1 MKKENIIS
9 IQSQVFDGF
18 CGNNIAAFVFRRRG
32 HIPKILNTVQ
42 YYSKFKHSGV
52 ELNSQEVDVILSE
65 YNKDQE
71 FMSDSNIYFLT
82 GYIKNAECVDM
93 VTKNILELRK
103 KRKIQNGKNNDN
115 GKEYMNGH
123 MDGHMDGYMDGYM
136 NGYMNGHMDGYMNG
150 QINDHMNGHMNGYM
164 NGHMNGHMNGYM
176 NGHMNGY
183 INGHTNGPMN
193 GHINGHTNGHING
206 HINGHTNGPMNG
218 HTNEPTVEYP
228 NRHINSNEHKSS
240 NLIIAEGKLINEKD
254 MHKNNLLTVSQRRKK
269 DEELY
274 SIENIINLNFL
285 WICDPVMG
293 DNGRLYVD
301 ERVVESYKKAIQ
313 YVDIITP
320 NQYETELLCEI
331 KINEEKD
338 VIKCLNALLHKGVKL
353 VIITSVNYNF
363 DKDHLFLY
371 VSFFNNKN
379 KIVYFKYKIL
389 KIHFN
394 CFGSGDLFSCLL
406 LSFIVKQKGNI
417 LHIISKVLNI
427 LQNVIKNS
435 LTGLEL
441 NIIENQDII
450 ASDGLINDV
459 LIKEEP
465 VFF

>member
-52 ELNSQEVDVILSE
+52 ELNSQEVDIILSE

-71 FMSDSNIYFLT
+71 FMNDSNIYFLT

-93 VTKNILELRK
+93 VTKNILELRR
-103 KRKIQNGKNNDN
+103 KRKIHRGKSNDN
-115 GKEYMNGH
+115 GNMNGN
-123 MDGHMDGYMDGYM
+123 M
-136 NGYMNGHMDGYMNG
+136 NGYMNGHTNGHVNGHTNGHVNGHTNGHMNG
-150 QINDHMNGHMNGYM
+150 HTNVHMNGHTNGHMNGHTNGHMNGHTNDHMNGH
-164 NGHMNGHMNGYM
+164 
-176 NGHMNGY
+176 
-183 INGHTNGPMN
+183 TND
-193 GHINGHTNGHING
+193 H
-206 HINGHTNGPMNG
+206 MNG
-218 HTNEPTVEYP
+218 HTNSHAHGLTNGHMDEPNGEHPY
-228 NRHINSNEHKSS
+228 RLINSNEHKSS
-240 NLIIAEGKLINEKD
+240 HQIIPQGKQINEKG
-254 MHKNNLLTVSQRRKK
+254 MLKNNILKISQGRKK

-274 SIENIINLNFL
+274 FIENIINLNFL
-285 WICDPVMG
+285 WVCDPVMG

-301 ERVVESYKKAIQ
+301 ERVVESYKKAIE

-320 NQYETELLCEI
+320 NQYETELLCGI

-338 VIKCLNALLHKGVKL
+338 VIKCLNVLLHKGVKI

-371 VSFFNNKN
+371 LSFFNNKN

-427 LQNVIKNS
+427 VQNVIKNS

>member
-1 MKKENIIS
+1 MNKENIIS

-52 ELNSQEVDVILSE
+52 ELNSQEVDIILSE

-71 FMSDSNIYFLT
+71 FMNDSNIYFLT

-93 VTKNILELRK
+93 VTKNILELRR
-103 KRKIQNGKNNDN
+103 KRKIHHGKSNGD
-115 GKEYMNGH
+115 M
-123 MDGHMDGYMDGYM
+123 
-136 NGYMNGHMDGYMNG
+136 
-150 QINDHMNGHMNGYM
+150 
-164 NGHMNGHMNGYM
+164 
-176 NGHMNGY
+176 
-183 INGHTNGPMN
+183 NGHTNGDM
-193 GHINGHTNGHING
+193 NGHTNGDM
-206 HINGHTNGPMNG
+206 NGHTNGDMNG
-218 HTNEPTVEYP
+218 HTNGDMNGHTNGDMNGHTNGDMNDHINYHIDESNSEYP
-228 NRHINSNEHKSS
+228 NRLMNFKEYKSTHQ
-240 NLIIAEGKLINEKD
+240 IIPEGKRINEKD
-254 MHKNNLLTVSQRRKK
+254 MVKNNISTISKRIKKK
-269 DEELY
+269 DDELY
-274 SIENIINLNFL
+274 FIENIINLNFL
-285 WICDPVMG
+285 WVCDPVMG

-301 ERVVESYKKAIQ
+301 ERVVESYKKAIE

-320 NQYETELLCEI
+320 NQYETELLCNI

-338 VIKCLNALLHKGVKL
+338 VIKCLNVLLHKGVKI

-379 KIVYFKYKIL
+379 KILYFKYKIV

-427 LQNVIKNS
+427 VQNVIKNS

-450 ASDGLINDV
+450 ASDGLINDDLINDV

>member
-52 ELNSQEVDVILSE
+52 ELNSQEVDIILSE

-71 FMSDSNIYFLT
+71 FMNDSNIYFLT

-93 VTKNILELRK
+93 VTKNILELRR
-103 KRKIQNGKNNDN
+103 KRKIHRGKSNDN
-115 GKEYMNGH
+115 GNM
-123 MDGHMDGYMDGYM
+123 
-136 NGYMNGHMDGYMNG
+136 
-150 QINDHMNGHMNGYM
+150 NDHMNGHTNSHTHGLT
-164 NGHMNGHMNGYM
+164 NGHMDEPNGEHPYRLM
-176 NGHMNGY
+176 
-183 INGHTNGPMN
+183 
-193 GHINGHTNGHING
+193 
-206 HINGHTNGPMNG
+206 
-218 HTNEPTVEYP
+218 
-228 NRHINSNEHKSS
+228 NSNELKSS
-240 NLIIAEGKLINEKD
+240 HQIIPQGKQIHEKD
-254 MHKNNLLTVSQRRKK
+254 MLKNNILTISQGRKK

-274 SIENIINLNFL
+274 FIENIINLNFL
-285 WICDPVMG
+285 WVCDPVMG

-301 ERVVESYKKAIQ
+301 ERVVESYKKVIE

-320 NQYETELLCEI
+320 NQYETELLCGI

-338 VIKCLNALLHKGVKL
+338 VIKCLDVLLHKGVKI

-427 LQNVIKNS
+427 VQVIFKHFICIS
-435 LTGLEL
+435 LVNTFV
-441 NIIENQDII
+441 
-450 ASDGLINDV
+450 SSV
-459 LIKEEP
+459 
-465 VFF
+465 